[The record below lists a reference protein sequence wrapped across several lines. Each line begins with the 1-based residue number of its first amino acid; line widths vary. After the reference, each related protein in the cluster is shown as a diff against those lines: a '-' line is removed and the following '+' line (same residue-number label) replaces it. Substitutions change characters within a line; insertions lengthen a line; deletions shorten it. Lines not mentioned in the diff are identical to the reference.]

1 MHSIWDLKTR
11 DGLIKKALEKYPD
24 IDVGDC
30 FIVGDSLCDVE
41 LGKRR
46 KLTMKQVTKIFN
58 DVKLNDYSCVILPEI
73 INLLPAL
80 YDNRLISFLSRLNNR
95 EIL

>member
-1 MHSIWDLKTR
+1 M
-11 DGLIKKALEKYPD
+11 
-24 IDVGDC
+24 
-30 FIVGDSLCDVE
+30 GDSLCDVE